1 MRDIACDDC
10 VVSMLLGPEPT
21 SLENHRDALNVLAD
35 AGIVAPLR
43 LIKGK
48 SEGKSEGNGSAEGN
62 SKDEGKGNRK
72 AVACQ

>member
-10 VVSMLLGPEPT
+10 VVTMLLGPTPA
-21 SLENHRDALNVLAD
+21 SLEDHRDALNVLAD

-43 LIKGK
+43 LIKG
-48 SEGKSEGNGSAEGN
+48 EGND
-62 SKDEGKGNRK
+62 KGKGNRK

>member
-43 LIKGK
+43 LIKGN
-48 SEGKSEGNGSAEGN
+48 SSAEG
-62 SKDEGKGNRK
+62 KGKGEGKGNRK
-72 AVACQ
+72 SVACQ